1 MPEPYEELVREYLEL
16 KGWLVLRGFGFKKE
30 KGGRSDADIVA
41 IKIIREKPKV
51 IVAEVKGTSPI
62 KKEIDMIYE
71 HLTHENLQKELKEKL
86 GIKEYDKWI
95 YCWDLGKDT
104 EEIKKYAETEYGIKI
119 ETFPKIIKFLLDEIK
134 EAYIEDKWLYYK
146 RHPNTML
153 LQILVDSFSKG
164 ILKPEDFL
172 KK

>member
-1 MPEPYEELVREYLEL
+1 MIFYSFKFLEL

-41 IKIIREKPKV
+41 IKIIRGKPKV

-86 GIKEYDKWI
+86 GIKEYAK
-95 YCWDLGKDT
+95 
-104 EEIKKYAETEYGIKI
+104 TEYGIKI
-119 ETFPKIIKFLLDEIK
+119 ETFPEIIKFLLDEIK
-134 EAYIEDKWLYYK
+134 GGIYIED
-146 RHPNTML
+146 
-153 LQILVDSFSKG
+153 
-164 ILKPEDFL
+164 LKNNDFM
-172 KK
+172 KAS